1 MNLGENVSVDLD
13 ERRWDKTAGRRS
25 RQQRRYRRMRLGQ
38 EEYAVLHEGWR
49 GNQNLGGGEVLGK
62 RRRCRG
68 AWRGR
73 RRTGGE
79 QGNREENG

>member
-1 MNLGENVSVDLD
+1 
-13 ERRWDKTAGRRS
+13 
-25 RQQRRYRRMRLGQ
+25 MRLGQ

-79 QGNREENG
+79 QGNQEENG